1 MRTPLQ
7 VDRQGAVEDL
17 SAAIRTEKALRNQ
30 LRLRAILAVARG
42 QHVPGVARTFQVC
55 PRAVQEWVHRYNTEG
70 IAGLIDRRCGRR
82 CRLSADQLHRL
93 ANRIRAAPRVEDRV
107 CSLRGI
113 DLQRILREEH
123 GVLYSLDGVYYLL
136 HHQLKMSYLQ
146 PRPLHRQT
154 DLAAQEAFKKTSPR
168 KSRKSG
174 GTTQTSGSSSGSRT
188 KADSDNKVR

>member
-7 VDRQGAVEDL
+7 VDRRGAVEEL
-17 SAAIRTEKALRNQ
+17 SAAIRTEKASRNQ

-42 QHVPGVARTFQVC
+42 QHVPAVAQAFQVC
-55 PRAVQEWVHRYNTEG
+55 PRAVREWVHRYNTQG

-93 ANRIRAAPRVEDRV
+93 ADRIRAAPRVEDRV
-107 CSLRGI
+107 CSLRGMDI
-113 DLQRILREEH
+113 QRILREEH

-136 HHQLKMSYLQ
+136 HHQLKMSYLK
-146 PRPLHRQT
+146 PRPLHRKT

-174 GTTQTSGSSSGSRT
+174 GNTRTSGSSSGSRT
-188 KADSDNKVR
+188 RADSGNKTR